1 MQKTSQPTTKRK
13 KPLRIS
19 DHKININANGRGHGI
34 IYIKNTTSAEI
45 YFDFL
50 ADVRLLTDKNVWHG
64 TYAQVKQVHSLDIH
78 NKVSGYDFDDM
89 CPVIINVIKKDGEKW
104 LNRNF
109 EQVFDDSGKT
119 KFATRL
125 IV

>member
-1 MQKTSQPTTKRK
+1 MQKTEPIKRK

-19 DHKININANGRGHGI
+19 DHKININADGRGHGI
-34 IYIKNTTSAEI
+34 IFIKNTPAEI

-50 ADVRLLTDKNVWHG
+50 ADVKLIANKKIWHG

>member
-1 MQKTSQPTTKRK
+1 MQETTQPIKRK

-19 DHKININANGRGHGI
+19 DHKINMNADGRGHGI
-34 IYIKNTTSAEI
+34 IYIKNTTPAEI

-50 ADVRLLTDKNVWHG
+50 ADVKLIANKKIWHG

>member
-1 MQKTSQPTTKRK
+1 MQKTSQPIKRK

-19 DHKININANGRGHGI
+19 DHKININADGRGHGS
-34 IYIKNTTSAEI
+34 IYIKNTTPAEI

-50 ADVRLLTDKNVWHG
+50 ADVKLIANKKIWHG

-89 CPVIINVIKKDGEKW
+89 FPVIINVIKKDGEKW

-119 KFATRL
+119 KCATRL

>member
-1 MQKTSQPTTKRK
+1 M
-13 KPLRIS
+13 RIS

-34 IYIKNTTSAEI
+34 IYIKNTTPAEI

-50 ADVRLLTDKNVWHG
+50 ADVRLLADKKVWHG

-89 CPVIINVIKKDGEKW
+89 FPAIINVIKKDGEKW

>member
-1 MQKTSQPTTKRK
+1 MQKTSQPIKRK

-19 DHKININANGRGHGI
+19 DHKINMNADGRGHGV
-34 IYIKNTTSAEI
+34 IYIKNTPAEI

-89 CPVIINVIKKDGEKW
+89 FPVIINVIKKDGEKW

>member
-1 MQKTSQPTTKRK
+1 MQKTEPIKRK

-19 DHKININANGRGHGI
+19 DHKININANGRGHGV
-34 IYIKNTTSAEI
+34 IYIKNTPAEI

-50 ADVRLLTDKNVWHG
+50 ADVKLIANKKIWHG

>member
-1 MQKTSQPTTKRK
+1 MQKTSQLTTKRK

-19 DHKININANGRGHGI
+19 DHKININADGRGHGI
-34 IYIKNTTSAEI
+34 IFIKNTPAEI

-50 ADVRLLTDKNVWHG
+50 ADVKLIANKKIWHG

>member
-1 MQKTSQPTTKRK
+1 MQKAEPIKRK

-19 DHKININANGRGHGI
+19 DHKININANGRGHGV
-34 IYIKNTTSAEI
+34 IYIKNTPAEI

-50 ADVRLLTDKNVWHG
+50 ADVKLTANKKIWHG

-89 CPVIINVIKKDGEKW
+89 FPIIINVIKKDGEKW